1 MAIRLATTNL
11 FIYLIGNYGDHQ
23 GDLLPCHGSSINLLY
38 RHLDCGGSVKRR
50 PSGRWRDHQT
60 FFDLEYYIYY

>member
-1 MAIRLATTNL
+1 MAIRLAITNL

-23 GDLLPCHGSSINLLY
+23 GDLSPCHGPSINLLF
-38 RHLDCGGSVKRR
+38 RHLYSGGSAKRR

-60 FFDLEYYIYY
+60 FFDLEYYINY